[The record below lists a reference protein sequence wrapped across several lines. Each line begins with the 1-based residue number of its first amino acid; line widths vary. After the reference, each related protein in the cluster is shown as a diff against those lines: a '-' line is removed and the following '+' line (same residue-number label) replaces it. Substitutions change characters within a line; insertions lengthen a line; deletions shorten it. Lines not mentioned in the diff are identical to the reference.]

1 MKKLTAILLALAM
14 LLSLAACAPAAE
26 GGASDGTAG
35 DGADGVSAEPLT
47 TTGQYRE
54 REITPPELSDREGEI
69 SGLWADEDGVIDL
82 TYSEYVGE
90 EQTYTLF
97 HSDDGGESWTST
109 ALEADYTMRDSA
121 GSLYGVEMEGSE
133 AADGTLTDL
142 TPYLNY
148 RLADGTCGRT
158 ELKRP
163 EGSAGIDSWGSARL
177 AGDQYIL
184 LMVSDGEETSD
195 GYRTAS
201 LYAFDLSTGETVWQ
215 YRSEQDYLAFNA
227 VEDRVYV
234 EEYDGSGRGTIL
246 DLATGEASGTFD
258 TDVLRVDLEGIL
270 LRPDGG
276 YYYDGSEGICFSI
289 LNQELEEVILEG
301 VNYGFSLVDTWG
313 RAIHT
318 VLSDGTIFYSGTD
331 GQGRSHVFRF
341 DFDAEAG
348 APEATLVVWALQDT
362 PTLRRAMNAFRQAHP
377 EVLIDFQLQ
386 SLDYDAGQTTADLL
400 SRLNTQ
406 LLNGS
411 GPDVI
416 LFDGMDYTNYID
428 AGVLLDLSDLV
439 TDTDFVGQTVSAM
452 RADDGGY
459 YVLPARFSVPVLYG
473 ENLDAPGTLDALADA
488 VCAAGV
494 SLPDASLSPQEGY
507 ELYGPDGYEYDYQ
520 AQEAEERAAQVAAG
534 LPYLALSSIYELAE
548 MTWSVSADTI
558 LDGGSLNEDALR
570 QWLEPLKR
578 MSDHHG
584 FFADTGASDEGGTE
598 GSMIGSVEENDYGNL
613 ETAIGDSEM
622 LWSEGEALAAAAS
635 LQSVE
640 QLLLA
645 SEEHYNVVTDSDGQ
659 SVPLENFSVVPFPG
673 LTEGAYQP
681 EVLLAVNAASEHAE
695 LGKEF
700 VSYALSME
708 IQQYTYGDGMPVLRA
723 AMDQQLDYFA
733 SYAEKYGWDITL
745 LDDLFDTL
753 TTPVVLDGGVY
764 EDVLYTV
771 GDYLRGE
778 ATLDEAVSQV
788 REALALRLA
797 EQ

>member
-1 MKKLTAILLALAM
+1 MKKLTAILLALMM
-14 LLSLAACAPAAE
+14 LLSLAACAPSAG

-35 DGADGVSAEPLT
+35 DGADGVSAELLT

-54 REITPPELSDREGEI
+54 REITPPELSDRDGEI
-69 SGLWADEDGVIDL
+69 SGLWADEDGVIDMTCCEWNGDEL
-82 TYSEYVGE
+82 AYV
-90 EQTYTLF
+90 LF

-109 ALEADYTMRDSA
+109 ALETDYTMRDSA
-121 GSLYGVEMEGSE
+121 GTFYGVEMEDSE
-133 AADGTLTDL
+133 EDSYVL
-142 TPYLNY
+142 YLNY
-148 RLADGTCGRT
+148 RLADGTAGRT

-163 EGSAGIDSWGSARL
+163 EGSAGFDVWGSYCL

-184 LMVSDGEETSD
+184 LTVNDGEESYD
-195 GYRTAS
+195 GYPTVT

-215 YRSEQDYLAFNA
+215 YRSEQEYIAFNT

-234 EEYDGSGRGTIL
+234 DEYNGSGRGTIL

-258 TDVLRVDLEGIL
+258 TDVLRMDLQSLL

-276 YYYDGSEGICFSI
+276 YYYYSYDVGSICFSI
-289 LNQELEEVILEG
+289 LDQDLEEVVLEG
-301 VNYGFSLVDTWG
+301 VNYGFSIVSDWG
-313 RAIHT
+313 QDIRA
-318 VLSDGTIFYSGTD
+318 VLSDGTIFYSSTD
-331 GQGRSHVFRF
+331 GQSHSHVFRF
-341 DFDAEAG
+341 DFDEAAG
-348 APEATLVVWALQDT
+348 AIEATLVVWALQDT
-362 PTLRRAMNAFRQAHP
+362 PTLRRAINAFRQAHP

-386 SLDYDAGQTTADLL
+386 SLDYDAGQTTADLI

-406 LLNGS
+406 LLNGE

-416 LFDGMDYTNYID
+416 LFDGVDYTNYID
-428 AGVLLDLSDLV
+428 AGVLLDLSGLV
-439 TDTDFVGQTVSAM
+439 TDTDFVGQSVSAM

-459 YVLPARFSVPVLYG
+459 YVLPARFSVSVLYG

-494 SLPDASLSPQEGY
+494 SIPDAALSPQEGY
-507 ELYGPDGYEYDYQ
+507 MTYGVGGNEYDYQ
-520 AQEAEERAAQVAAG
+520 AQEAKQHAAQVAAG

-548 MTWSVSADTI
+548 MTWEASADAI

-584 FFADTGASDEGGTE
+584 FFAGTGESDVAESE
-598 GSMIGSVEENDYGNL
+598 SAVIGSVEDNDYGNL
-613 ETAIGDSEM
+613 GTETSNNEL
-622 LWSEGEALAAAAS
+622 LWAEGEALAAAAS

-645 SEEHYNVVTDSDGQ
+645 SEMHYNVVTDSDGQ

-673 LTEGAYQP
+673 LTEGVYQP

-700 VSYALSME
+700 VSYALLME
-708 IQQYTYGDGMPVLRA
+708 IQQYTYGDGLPVLRA

-733 SYAEKYGWDITL
+733 SYAEKYGWDITV
-745 LDDLFDTL
+745 LDGIFDTL
-753 TTPVVLDGGVY
+753 TTPVSVDDEVY

-771 GDYLRGE
+771 SDYLRGE

-788 REALALRLA
+788 RDALALRLA